1 MTRIRTGGSG
11 ASAAIPAIGHGGGF
25 SAGALARR
33 AMTDLAGKMAA
44 SINDAL
50 GLTGGE
56 TGQWQGNSNDPYEIE
71 QMVEA
76 IATELGGTASEVG
89 ELSRALHAFVQE
101 SAALF
106 AARPESRSL
115 SYIRSVI
122 GEGATGGESMANL
135 ATVTRHIDAA
145 TTGLQ
150 DAIG

>member
-11 ASAAIPAIGHGGGF
+11 ASVAVQATGHGGGS
-25 SAGALARR
+25 SAGAAAHQ

-56 TGQWQGNSNDPYEIE
+56 TGQWQGNGNDPYDIE
-71 QMVEA
+71 QMVDALAAEF
-76 IATELGGTASEVG
+76 GGSASEVG

-115 SYIRSVI
+115 SFIRAVI
-122 GEGATGGESMANL
+122 GEGATGSDSVANL
-135 ATVTRHIDAA
+135 STVTRHVDAA
-145 TTGLQ
+145 TTGLHGS
-150 DAIG
+150 IR